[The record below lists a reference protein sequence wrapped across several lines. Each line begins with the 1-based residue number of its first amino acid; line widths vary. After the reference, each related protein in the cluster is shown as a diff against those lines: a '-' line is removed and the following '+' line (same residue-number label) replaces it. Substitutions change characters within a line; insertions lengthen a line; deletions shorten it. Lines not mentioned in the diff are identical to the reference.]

1 MAKKPKRITQTGEEE
16 SMQYIGKAVD
26 VAATIIEAF
35 QSGNLPKAMAPIF
48 IRRKDGVPCRSWSWG
63 NQLLCVI
70 YGTSDARGI
79 RQWNECGRWV
89 KKGSK
94 AFDILVPLLK
104 PATVIDEE
112 TKQEKRV
119 EVLVGF
125 KTAPV
130 FAVETTDG
138 KELPKADDE
147 VIQWI
152 NALPLVDVARAWG
165 LKVEAFNGQNGKA
178 LGHFCKDQA
187 IGLGVKNLSTWAHE
201 LIHAADNR
209 LGNLTEKGQHW
220 RSETVAELGGAILL
234 ECLGYS
240 GESDRGG
247 CWDYVAH
254 YAEEAGLQPIQA
266 CMNVLKRTCDAV
278 ELILTEAGKISLQ
291 QPIEHAAV

>member
-1 MAKKPKRITQTGEEE
+1 
-16 SMQYIGKAVD
+16 MQYSGKAMD
-26 VAATIIEAF
+26 VASKIIEAF
-35 QSGNLPKAMAPIF
+35 QSGNLPEALAPIF

-94 AFDILVPLLK
+94 AFDILVPLMK

-112 TKQEKRV
+112 TKQEKRI

-130 FAVETTDG
+130 FAVECTDG
-138 KELPKADDE
+138 KNIEQDQE
-147 VIQWI
+147 VLQWI
-152 NALPLVDVARAWG
+152 NALPLVEVARSWG
-165 LKVEAFNGQNGKA
+165 LNVDAFNGKDGKA

-187 IGLGVKNLSTWAHE
+187 IGLGVQNLSTWAHE
-201 LIHAADNR
+201 LLHAADHR
-209 LGNLTEKGQHW
+209 LGNLKEKGQHW

-234 ECLGYS
+234 ECLGYRS
-240 GESDRGG
+240 ESDRGG
-247 CWDYVAH
+247 CYEYVSH
-254 YAEEAGLQPIQA
+254 YAVDAGLQPIQA
-266 CMNVLKRTCDAV
+266 CMDVLKRTCDAV
-278 ELILTEAGKISLQ
+278 ELILTEAGKLSLQ
-291 QPIEHAAV
+291 TVSKDSVGNQSQKCTAST

>member
-1 MAKKPKRITQTGEEE
+1 
-16 SMQYIGKAVD
+16 MQYSGKALD
-26 VAATIIEAF
+26 VANKIIEAF
-35 QSGNLPKAMAPIF
+35 QSGNLPKALAPIF

-79 RQWNECGRWV
+79 RQWNECKRWV

-94 AFDILVPLLK
+94 AFDILVPLMK
-104 PATVIDEE
+104 PATVIDEVS
-112 TKQEKRV
+112 KQEKRI

-130 FAVETTDG
+130 FPVESTDG
-138 KELPKADDE
+138 KAIEQDQAVL
-147 VIQWI
+147 QWI
-152 NALPLVDVARAWG
+152 NALPLVDVARSWG
-165 LKVEAFNGQNGKA
+165 LNVDAFNGMEGKA
-178 LGHFCKDQA
+178 LGKYFKDQA

-201 LIHAADNR
+201 LLHAADNR

-234 ECLGYS
+234 ECLGYTTD
-240 GESDRGG
+240 SDRGG
-247 CWDYVAH
+247 CYDYITH
-254 YAEEAGLQPIQA
+254 YADDAGLQPIQA

-278 ELILTEAGKISLQ
+278 ELILTEAGKLSLQ
-291 QPIEHAAV
+291 VAPEITGV